1 MIDIIAAAGRS
12 EYFVGI
18 VISHVLAISVSFNE
32 DIQLS
37 RVGRYK
43 ELVVPE
49 EPIPVGQLAGAVTV
63 WTSV

>member
-43 ELVVPE
+43 ELVPE